1 MKKIF
6 KFNLNSKK
14 KRFISN
20 LIGSIIF
27 LYGILT
33 PMGIGQFSVY
43 ITSYFHHYNSNI
55 NIQLGNLMMP
65 LLILFLLLSS
75 PLGGFFEHKFG
86 MKLTLALNSILL
98 ELIIFIF
105 IIQRNI
111 WITFLL
117 IILIGIICG
126 TVITIPGK
134 NICLYYP
141 EKKGILMALM
151 NSAIII
157 FGSIMN
163 LIGEKIINPEKI
175 TIKKGET
182 YYPFDVAKNYIKLY
196 KLILIIIPICVFISL
211 LLIKK
216 YDPKYNEQTEKLE
229 NNNISSEKDENY
241 SKNLKA
247 AIFNSR
253 IWKIAAI
260 SIFSEFVMD
269 FVISTFRVYGALI
282 AIDGT
287 LMQYLPVFFGLSNVI
302 FGPIWG
308 YINDKFQ
315 NFKIVKTLCLC
326 FIVHSLFIII
336 FIKSNLIY
344 IICIFVGFIFNS
356 GMHSLI
362 QPHIMKI
369 YGMKYYI
376 EVGGVISISIGILK
390 ILKAGLS
397 YIISFYYHT
406 GEELQKPYRIIYI
419 FGMGLNFLAYYLSS
433 KENEELFIYPDS
445 LNKNMQISINENI
458 SQIKSEVKIE
468 ESLNKV

>member
-1 MKKIF
+1 
-6 KFNLNSKK
+6 
-14 KRFISN
+14 
-20 LIGSIIF
+20 
-27 LYGILT
+27 
-33 PMGIGQFSVY
+33 
-43 ITSYFHHYNSNI
+43 
-55 NIQLGNLMMP
+55 
-65 LLILFLLLSS
+65 
-75 PLGGFFEHKFG
+75 
-86 MKLTLALNSILL
+86 
-98 ELIIFIF
+98 
-105 IIQRNI
+105 
-111 WITFLL
+111 
-117 IILIGIICG
+117 
-126 TVITIPGK
+126 
-134 NICLYYP
+134 
-141 EKKGILMALM
+141 MALM

-157 FGSIMN
+157 LGSIMN

-196 KLILIIIPICVFISL
+196 KLMLIIIPICVFISL

-229 NNNISSEKDENY
+229 SSNISSEKDENY

-344 IICIFVGFIFNS
+344 IICIFIGFIFNT
-356 GMHSLI
+356 GIHSLI

-376 EVGGVISISIGILK
+376 EVGGVISISMGIFK